1 MEDSRN
7 NLVGKFSHLDPLPRR
22 IEQIMR
28 ELTAIAVGDSD
39 QQITPIVRRTEL
51 DLSDA
56 REIPADHVRVH
67 ARWCAEFVK
76 VDLLI
81 KVTVLLRALIT
92 LRITGVVEAGCIFVP
107 RHITA
112 SSWELDTGHYV
123 RKFLAGGNLEHMD
136 RAVLTAVVR

>member
-1 MEDSRN
+1 MKDGQH
-7 NLVGKFSHLDPLPRR
+7 NLVGKLSHLDPFPRR
-22 IEQIMR
+22 ILQIMR

-39 QQITPIVRRTEL
+39 QQITPIVGRTEL

-56 REIPADHVRVH
+56 REIPADNVCVH
-67 ARWCAEFVK
+67 ARGGAEFVK

-92 LRITGVVEAGCIFVP
+92 LRITSVVEAGCILVP

-112 SSWELDTGHYV
+112 SSWELNAGHYV